1 VIVRHVVGHD
11 EVVDDRGD
19 RIAGLELAAGAT
31 VTDLGRTADL
41 SALVF
46 ALADGAVDPQPVH
59 DQDEVYIVLTG
70 TATAVVAGERAAVRA
85 GSVLIV
91 PARTAHHFDDTA
103 GDFAAI
109 AVFAP
114 PLA

>member
-1 VIVRHVVGHD
+1 M
-11 EVVDDRGD
+11 
-19 RIAGLELAAGAT
+19 
-31 VTDLGRTADL
+31 
-41 SALVF
+41 
-46 ALADGAVDPQPVH
+46 
-59 DQDEVYIVLTG
+59 LTG
-70 TATAVVAGERAAVRA
+70 TATAVVAGERAALRA

-91 PARTAHHFDDTA
+91 PARTAHHFDDAA

>member
-1 VIVRHVVGHD
+1 MIVHHVVGHG

-19 RIAGLELAAGAT
+19 RIAGLELADGAT

-41 SALVF
+41 SALAF

-59 DQDEVYIVLTG
+59 DQDEVYVVLTG
-70 TATAVVAGERAAVRA
+70 TATAVVAGERAALRA

-91 PARTAHHFDDTA
+91 PARTAHHFDDAA